1 MKMEREQRKEK
12 VSERSIEGEEEGGGD
27 ERKRVSLL
35 PFPVLSPSL
44 SALPQPQPQFRASLT
59 SSSPCFRALPLPLT
73 FFLRL

>member
-12 VSERSIEGEEEGGGD
+12 GSERSIEGEGGGD